1 MVDIATRANLVPGT
15 TSTVPGTAIR
25 YLGTSFALSSS
36 PLSSTLSVIVIVD
49 VTAVVV
55 ACCRVDVVVVVVLV
69 FFLHAVSLP
78 VPVSGTV
85 SVVVPLQVLLS
96 YW

>member
-1 MVDIATRANLVPGT
+1 M
-15 TSTVPGTAIR
+15 
-25 YLGTSFALSSS
+25 
-36 PLSSTLSVIVIVD
+36 IVD